1 MRKQLSQLC
10 LWFVL
15 CLAGALPAASATAQP
30 AEIIAVF
37 DIDKLD
43 TPIDDATM
51 TRLNNYMFGRL
62 VSAGFKLT
70 PQSQVR
76 DRVVD
81 LKRESHRDCY
91 DQSCQIELGKAVAA
105 HKSLSSRLIRIGN
118 SCSLQSAIY
127 DLRTETTERGAEAKG
142 PCTEEGIAA
151 SIDKVVAKFKGE
163 IVPTATASGGRVET
177 SQVIDRGADIVNV
190 PTDETAF
197 FVIHSNP
204 SGATVS
210 INGKEIGQTPQH
222 LEYPLGK
229 YIVVAELGRLYHP
242 ARQEV
247 LLNKRGAK
255 ATVTLD
261 LKPAFGSAI
270 ITSSPSKAQVWLDG
284 ESAGET
290 PLVISKKL
298 SGTYHV
304 RLQSP
309 DYLPSEGELV
319 IEDGKETKYNR
330 QLAANWG
337 QLRVTSDPPGA
348 TVYLDDIAVKDKT
361 TPCTLDRVKPGV
373 HIVKFALAGHGER
386 TEKTT
391 VERGQTSSVST
402 TLQPMLGYLVVTS
415 TYTDGTVCE
424 GDIKLDGK
432 LVGQTPWGGDV
443 LAVPHTVEVQC
454 PKGSGRQQVVVVHNK
469 RSEANVAILLP
480 KIGNLV
486 VTSSYSG
493 GSKCEGELKIDGQ
506 MVGRTPWRGDVSAGS
521 HTVEVQCPKGSGR
534 QQVVVVHNKR
544 SEAIISIET
553 VGVEWVRIPGGSF
566 NMGSNDG
573 DSYDNEKPVHRVTV
587 RTFEMTKT
595 QVTVEQYKAC
605 VDAGACTAPDTG
617 TYCNWGKS
625 DRGKHPINC
634 VDWDQAQAYAR
645 WAGGRLPTEAEWEY
659 AARSG
664 GRDWKY
670 PWGNE
675 NATCDR
681 AVISEGGDGCG
692 RDSTWPVCSKPKG
705 NTTHGLCDMAG
716 NVLEWV
722 QDWYH
727 DSYNGAPT
735 DGSAWEKPTG
745 SARVGRGGSW
755 RYGARNVRA
764 ADRNGALPGDRGGGV
779 GFRLARSVR

>member
-1 MRKQLSQLC
+1 
-10 LWFVL
+10 
-15 CLAGALPAASATAQP
+15 
-30 AEIIAVF
+30 
-37 DIDKLD
+37 
-43 TPIDDATM
+43 
-51 TRLNNYMFGRL
+51 
-62 VSAGFKLT
+62 
-70 PQSQVR
+70 
-76 DRVVD
+76 
-81 LKRESHRDCY
+81 
-91 DQSCQIELGKAVAA
+91 
-105 HKSLSSRLIRIGN
+105 
-118 SCSLQSAIY
+118 
-127 DLRTETTERGAEAKG
+127 
-142 PCTEEGIAA
+142 
-151 SIDKVVAKFKGE
+151 
-163 IVPTATASGGRVET
+163 
-177 SQVIDRGADIVNV
+177 
-190 PTDETAF
+190 
-197 FVIHSNP
+197 
-204 SGATVS
+204 
-210 INGKEIGQTPQH
+210 
-222 LEYPLGK
+222 
-229 YIVVAELGRLYHP
+229 
-242 ARQEV
+242 
-247 LLNKRGAK
+247 
-255 ATVTLD
+255 LD

-373 HIVKFALAGHGER
+373 HIIKFALAGHGER

-432 LVGQTPWGGDV
+432 SVGQTPWGGDV

-454 PKGSGRQQVVVVHNK
+454 PKGSGSQQVVVVHNK
-469 RSEANVAILLP
+469 RSEANVAI
-480 KIGNLV
+480 
-486 VTSSYSG
+486 
-493 GSKCEGELKIDGQ
+493 
-506 MVGRTPWRGDVSAGS
+506 
-521 HTVEVQCPKGSGR
+521 
-534 QQVVVVHNKR
+534 
-544 SEAIISIET
+544 ET
-553 VGVEWVRIPGGSF
+553 GGVEWVRIPGGSF
-566 NMGSNDG
+566 NMGSKDF
-573 DSYDNEKPVHRVTV
+573 EWAQPVHRVTV

-595 QVTVEQYKAC
+595 LVTVEQYKAC

-617 TYCNWGKS
+617 GKCNWGQS

-634 VDWDQAQAYAR
+634 VDWYQAQAYAK

-675 NATCDR
+675 NATCER
-681 AVISEGGDGCG
+681 AVMDDGGYGCG
-692 RDSTWPVCSKPKG
+692 RDSTWPVCSKPSG
-705 NTTHGLCDMAG
+705 NTTQGLCDMAG
-716 NVLEWV
+716 NVWEWV

-735 DGSAWEKPTG
+735 DGSAWESPTG
-745 SARVGRGGSW
+745 SHRVYRGGSW
-755 RYGARNVRA
+755 NGGAGDVRA
-764 ADRNGALPGDRGGGV
+764 AFRYDYSPGLRGDDL
-779 GFRLARSVR
+779 GFRVARDSL

>member
-319 IEDGKETKYNR
+319 IEDGKENKYNR

-373 HIVKFALAGHGER
+373 HIIKFALAGHGER

-432 LVGQTPWGGDV
+432 SVGQTPWGGDV

-454 PKGSGRQQVVVVHNK
+454 PKGSGSQQVVVVHNK
-469 RSEANVAILLP
+469 RSEANVAI
-480 KIGNLV
+480 
-486 VTSSYSG
+486 
-493 GSKCEGELKIDGQ
+493 
-506 MVGRTPWRGDVSAGS
+506 
-521 HTVEVQCPKGSGR
+521 
-534 QQVVVVHNKR
+534 
-544 SEAIISIET
+544 ET
-553 VGVEWVRIPGGSF
+553 GGVEWVRIPGGSF

-573 DSYDNEKPVHRVTV
+573 YPNEKPVHRVTV
-587 RTFEMTKT
+587 PTFEMTKT

-605 VDAGACTAPDTG
+605 VDAGACTAPNSG
-617 TYCNWGKS
+617 GSCNWGQS

-634 VDWDQAQAYAR
+634 VDWHQAQAYAK

-675 NATCDR
+675 NATCER

-705 NTTHGLCDMAG
+705 NTTQGLCDMAG
-716 NVLEWV
+716 NVWEWV

-735 DGSAWEKPTG
+735 DGSAWERPTG
-745 SARVGRGGSW
+745 SFRVFRGGSW
-755 RYGARNVRA
+755 CGVARFVRA
-764 ADRNGALPGDRGGGV
+764 ADRQYVVPGYRCAYLGL
-779 GFRLARSVR
+779 RLARSVR

>member
-10 LWFVL
+10 LWFAF
-15 CLAGALPAASATAQP
+15 CLAGVLPAASATAQP

-298 SGTYHV
+298 SGTYQV
-304 RLQSP
+304 RLQLP

-432 LVGQTPWGGDV
+432 SVGQTPWGGDV

-469 RSEANVAILLP
+469 RSEANVAI
-480 KIGNLV
+480 
-486 VTSSYSG
+486 
-493 GSKCEGELKIDGQ
+493 
-506 MVGRTPWRGDVSAGS
+506 
-521 HTVEVQCPKGSGR
+521 
-534 QQVVVVHNKR
+534 
-544 SEAIISIET
+544 ET
-553 VGVEWVRIPGGSF
+553 GGVEWVRIPGGSF

-617 TYCNWGKS
+617 GSCNWGQS

-634 VDWDQAQAYAR
+634 VDWHQAQAYAK
-645 WAGGRLPTEAEWEY
+645 WAGGRLPSEAEWEY

-675 NATCDR
+675 NATCER
-681 AVISEGGDGCG
+681 AVMDDGSGNGCG
-692 RDSTWPVCSKPKG
+692 RGNTTWPVCSKPKG

-716 NVLEWV
+716 NVWEWV

-727 DSYNGAPT
+727 DSYKGAPT

-745 SARVGRGGSW
+745 SSRVYRGGSW
-755 RYGARNVRA
+755 SDDARIVRA
-764 ADRNGALPGDRGGGV
+764 ADRHGDDPRARDDYL
-779 GFRLARSVR
+779 GFRLAKSVR

>member
-1 MRKQLSQLC
+1 MRKHLPQLC
-10 LWFVL
+10 LWFVS
-15 CLAGALPAASATAQP
+15 CLAGVLPAANATAQP
-30 AEIIAVF
+30 AHIIAVF
-37 DIDKLD
+37 DIESRDV
-43 TPIDDATM
+43 PIGAAAMVD
-51 TRLNNYMFGRL
+51 LNDYMFVRL
-62 VSAGFKLT
+62 AAAGFKLT

-76 DRVVD
+76 DRVVQ
-81 LKRESHRDCY
+81 LKAESHQDCF
-91 DQSCQIELGKAVAA
+91 DQSCQIDLAKAVAA
-105 HKSLSSRLIRIGN
+105 QKALASKLRKYGD
-118 SCSLQSAIY
+118 SCSLQSVIY
-127 DLRTETTERGAEAKG
+127 DLRTETTDDGAEAQG
-142 PCTEEGIAA
+142 PCTVAGIKA
-151 SIDKVVAKFKGE
+151 SIDRVVAIFKGE
-163 IVPTATASGGRVET
+163 VVTSSGPVSGGRVET

-298 SGTYHV
+298 SGTYQV
-304 RLQSP
+304 RLQLP

-454 PKGSGRQQVVVVHNK
+454 PKGSGRQQVVVAHNS
-469 RSEANVAILLP
+469 RSNVNI
-480 KIGNLV
+480 K
-486 VTSSYSG
+486 
-493 GSKCEGELKIDGQ
+493 
-506 MVGRTPWRGDVSAGS
+506 
-521 HTVEVQCPKGSGR
+521 
-534 QQVVVVHNKR
+534 
-544 SEAIISIET
+544 IET
-553 VGVEWVRIPGGSF
+553 GGIEWVRIEGGSF
-566 NMGSNDG
+566 SMGSNDG
-573 DSYDNEKPVHRVTV
+573 DSWEREKPVHRVTV
-587 RTFEMTKT
+587 PTFEMTKT
-595 QVTVEQYKAC
+595 QVTVDQYKAC
-605 VDAGACTAPDTG
+605 VEAGACTAPFSGGD
-617 TYCNWGKS
+617 CNWGQS
-625 DRGKHPINC
+625 DRGEHPINC
-634 VDWDQAQAYAR
+634 VDWHQAQAYAG
-645 WAGGRLPTEAEWEY
+645 WAGARLPSEAEWEY

-670 PWGNE
+670 PWGDE
-675 NATCDR
+675 IATCDR
-681 AVISEGGDGCG
+681 AVMYDGGDGCG
-692 RDSTWPVCSKPKG
+692 RNSTWPVCSKPRG
-705 NTTHGLCDMAG
+705 NTVQGLCDMAG
-716 NVLEWV
+716 NVDEWV

-727 DSYNGAPT
+727 SNYEGAPT
-735 DGSAWEKPTG
+735 DGSAWENPAG
-745 SARVGRGGSW
+745 SSRVFRGGS
-755 RYGARNVRA
+755 RYYHAGVVRA
-764 ADRNGALPGDRGGGV
+764 SFRSFISPGGRSHDL
-779 GFRLARSVR
+779 GFRLARDSL

>member
-1 MRKQLSQLC
+1 MRKLLSQLC
-10 LWFVL
+10 LWFAL
-15 CLAGALPAASATAQP
+15 CLVGLLPAANVTAQP
-30 AEIIAVF
+30 AHIIAVF
-37 DIDKLD
+37 DIESRDV
-43 TPIDDATM
+43 PIGAAAMVD
-51 TRLNNYMFGRL
+51 LNDYMFVRL
-62 VSAGFKLT
+62 AAAGFKLT

-76 DRVVD
+76 DRVVQ
-81 LKRESHRDCY
+81 LKAESHQDCF
-91 DQSCQIELGKAVAA
+91 DQSCQIDLAKAVAA
-105 HKSLSSRLIRIGN
+105 QKALASKLRKYGD
-118 SCSLQSAIY
+118 SCSLQSVIY
-127 DLRTETTERGAEAKG
+127 DLRTETTDDGAEAQG
-142 PCTEEGIAA
+142 PCTVAGIKA
-151 SIDKVVAKFKGE
+151 SIDRVVAIFKGE
-163 IVPTATASGGRVET
+163 VVTSTGPVSGGRVET

-247 LLNKRGAK
+247 LLNKRGGK

-402 TLQPMLGYLVVTS
+402 PLPPMLGYLVVTS

-432 LVGQTPWGGDV
+432 SVGQTPWGGDV

-454 PKGSGRQQVVVVHNK
+454 PNGKGRQQVVVVHNK
-469 RSEANVAILLP
+469 RSEANVAID
-480 KIGNLV
+480 
-486 VTSSYSG
+486 T
-493 GSKCEGELKIDGQ
+493 
-506 MVGRTPWRGDVSAGS
+506 AG
-521 HTVEVQCPKGSGR
+521 
-534 QQVVVVHNKR
+534 
-544 SEAIISIET
+544 I
-553 VGVEWVRIPGGSF
+553 EWVRIPGGSF

-573 DSYDNEKPVHRVTV
+573 DIDEKPVHRVTV
-587 RTFEMTKT
+587 PTFEMSKT
-595 QVTVEQYKAC
+595 AVTFKQYRAC
-605 VDAGACTAPDTG
+605 VSAGGCKPAHVNDG
-617 TYCNWGKS
+617 TCRVWNGSEWVDGTLPS
-625 DRGKHPINC
+625 SFQGDDQPVVC
-634 VDWDQAQAYAR
+634 VNWDQAQAFAR
-645 WAGGRLPTEAEWEY
+645 WAGGRLPSEAEWEY

-675 NATCDR
+675 NATCER
-681 AVISEGGDGCG
+681 AVMDDGSGDGCG
-692 RDSTWPVCSKPKG
+692 RASTWPVCSKPSG

-716 NVLEWV
+716 NVSEWV
-722 QDWYH
+722 QDWFHGYG
-727 DSYNGAPT
+727 GAPT
-735 DGSAWEKPTG
+735 DGSAWESPAH
-745 SARVGRGGSW
+745 SYRVLRGGSW
-755 RYGARNVRA
+755 RGYAGYVRA
-764 ADRNGALPGDRGGGV
+764 ADRGCHWPGARDREW
-779 GFRLARSVR
+779 GFRVARSVR

>member
-373 HIVKFALAGHGER
+373 HIIKFALAGHGER

-432 LVGQTPWGGDV
+432 SVGQTPWGGDV

-454 PKGSGRQQVVVVHNK
+454 PKGSGSQQVVVVHNK
-469 RSEANVAILLP
+469 RSEANVAI
-480 KIGNLV
+480 
-486 VTSSYSG
+486 
-493 GSKCEGELKIDGQ
+493 
-506 MVGRTPWRGDVSAGS
+506 
-521 HTVEVQCPKGSGR
+521 
-534 QQVVVVHNKR
+534 
-544 SEAIISIET
+544 ET
-553 VGVEWVRIPGGSF
+553 GGVEWVRIPGGSF

-573 DSYDNEKPVHRVTV
+573 YPNEKPVHRVTV
-587 RTFEMTKT
+587 PTFEMTKT

-605 VDAGACTAPDTG
+605 VDAGVCTAPNSG
-617 TYCNWGKS
+617 GSCNWGQS

-634 VDWDQAQAYAR
+634 VDWHQAQAYAK

-675 NATCDR
+675 NATCER

-705 NTTHGLCDMAG
+705 NTTQGLCDMAG
-716 NVLEWV
+716 NVWEWV

-735 DGSAWEKPTG
+735 DGSAWERPTG
-745 SARVGRGGSW
+745 SFRVFRGGSW
-755 RYGARNVRA
+755 CGVARFVRA
-764 ADRNGALPGDRGGGV
+764 ADRQYVVPGYRCAYLGL
-779 GFRLARSVR
+779 RLARSVR

>member
-298 SGTYHV
+298 SGTYQV
-304 RLQSP
+304 RLQLP

-432 LVGQTPWGGDV
+432 SVGQTPWGGDV

-469 RSEANVAILLP
+469 RSEANVAI
-480 KIGNLV
+480 
-486 VTSSYSG
+486 
-493 GSKCEGELKIDGQ
+493 
-506 MVGRTPWRGDVSAGS
+506 
-521 HTVEVQCPKGSGR
+521 
-534 QQVVVVHNKR
+534 
-544 SEAIISIET
+544 ET
-553 VGVEWVRIPGGSF
+553 GGVEWVRIPGGSF

-617 TYCNWGKS
+617 GSCNWGQS

-634 VDWDQAQAYAR
+634 VDWHQAQAYAK

-675 NATCDR
+675 NATCER
-681 AVISEGGDGCG
+681 AVMDDGSGNGCG
-692 RDSTWPVCSKPKG
+692 RGNTTWPVCSKPKG

-716 NVLEWV
+716 NVWEWV

-727 DSYNGAPT
+727 DSYKGAPT

-745 SARVGRGGSW
+745 SFRVRRGGCWGS
-755 RYGARNVRA
+755 GAGSVRA
-764 ADRNGALPGDRGGGV
+764 ANRYSGAPRHRYVDL
-779 GFRLARSVR
+779 GFRVARDSL

>member
-1 MRKQLSQLC
+1 MRKLLSQLC
-10 LWFVL
+10 LWFAL
-15 CLAGALPAASATAQP
+15 CLAGVLPAANATAQP
-30 AEIIAVF
+30 AHIIAVF
-37 DIDKLD
+37 DIESRDV
-43 TPIDDATM
+43 PIGAAAMVD
-51 TRLNNYMFGRL
+51 LNDYMFVRL
-62 VSAGFKLT
+62 AAAGFKLT

-76 DRVVD
+76 DRVVQ
-81 LKRESHRDCY
+81 LKAESHQDCF
-91 DQSCQIELGKAVAA
+91 DQSCQIDLAKAVAA
-105 HKSLSSRLIRIGN
+105 QKALASKLRKYGD
-118 SCSLQSAIY
+118 SCSLQSVIY
-127 DLRTETTERGAEAKG
+127 DLRTETTDDGAEAQG
-142 PCTEEGIAA
+142 PCTVAGIKA
-151 SIDKVVAKFKGE
+151 SIDRVVAIFKGE
-163 IVPTATASGGRVET
+163 VASTGPVSGGRVET

-298 SGTYHV
+298 SGTYQV
-304 RLQSP
+304 RLQLP

-432 LVGQTPWGGDV
+432 SVGQTPWGGDV

-469 RSEANVAILLP
+469 RSEANVAI
-480 KIGNLV
+480 
-486 VTSSYSG
+486 
-493 GSKCEGELKIDGQ
+493 
-506 MVGRTPWRGDVSAGS
+506 
-521 HTVEVQCPKGSGR
+521 
-534 QQVVVVHNKR
+534 
-544 SEAIISIET
+544 ET
-553 VGVEWVRIPGGSF
+553 AGVEWVRIPGGSF
-566 NMGSNDG
+566 NMGSEDE
-573 DSYDNEKPVHRVTV
+573 DSWDSEQPVHRVTV
-587 RTFEMTKT
+587 PTFEMAKT

-617 TYCNWGKS
+617 DYCNWGQS

-634 VDWDQAQAYAR
+634 VNWHQAQAYAK

-670 PWGNE
+670 PWGDE
-675 NATCDR
+675 NATCER
-681 AVISEGGDGCG
+681 AVMYDGGFGCG
-692 RDSTWPVCSKPKG
+692 RESTWPVCSKPRG
-705 NTTHGLCDMAG
+705 NTTQGLCDMAG
-716 NVLEWV
+716 NVWEWV
-722 QDWYH
+722 QDWFHY
-727 DSYNGAPT
+727 SYQGAPT

-745 SARVGRGGSW
+745 PVVLFRGGSW
-755 RYGARNVRA
+755 YLGARWVRA
-764 ADRNGALPGDRGGGV
+764 AERGGNWNRISRYVGEDSRAPPQPGYRSADV

>member
-432 LVGQTPWGGDV
+432 SVGQTPWGGDV

-454 PKGSGRQQVVVVHNK
+454 PKGSGSQQVVVVHNK
-469 RSEANVAILLP
+469 RSEANVAI
-480 KIGNLV
+480 
-486 VTSSYSG
+486 
-493 GSKCEGELKIDGQ
+493 
-506 MVGRTPWRGDVSAGS
+506 
-521 HTVEVQCPKGSGR
+521 
-534 QQVVVVHNKR
+534 
-544 SEAIISIET
+544 ET
-553 VGVEWVRIPGGSF
+553 GGVEWVRIPGGSF
-566 NMGSNDG
+566 NMGSEDE
-573 DSYDNEKPVHRVTV
+573 DSWDSEQPVHRVTV
-587 RTFEMTKT
+587 PTFEMSKT
-595 QVTVEQYKAC
+595 AVTFKQYRAC
-605 VDAGACTAPDTG
+605 VSAGGCTPAHVDDGTCYVWTG
-617 TYCNWGKS
+617 SGWRKGRLPS
-625 DRGKHPINC
+625 SFQGDDQPVVC
-634 VDWDQAQAYAR
+634 VDWDQAQAFAR

-659 AARSG
+659 AASSG

-675 NATCDR
+675 EATCER
-681 AVISEGGDGCG
+681 AVMDDGGNGCG
-692 RDSTWPVCSKPKG
+692 RGNTTWPVCSKPKG
-705 NTTHGLCDMAG
+705 NTTQGLCDMAG
-716 NVLEWV
+716 NVWEWV

-735 DGSAWEKPTG
+735 DGSAWEKPSG
-745 SARVGRGGSW
+745 SVRVDRGGSW
-755 RYGARNVRA
+755 RSYARHVRA
-764 ADRNGALPGDRGGGV
+764 ANRGGDSPGYRNGDL
-779 GFRLARSVR
+779 GFRVARDSL

>member
-1 MRKQLSQLC
+1 M
-10 LWFVL
+10 
-15 CLAGALPAASATAQP
+15 PAASATAQP

-373 HIVKFALAGHGER
+373 HIIKFALAGHGER

-432 LVGQTPWGGDV
+432 
-443 LAVPHTVEVQC
+443 
-454 PKGSGRQQVVVVHNK
+454 
-469 RSEANVAILLP
+469 
-480 KIGNLV
+480 
-486 VTSSYSG
+486 
-493 GSKCEGELKIDGQ
+493 
-506 MVGRTPWRGDVSAGS
+506 
-521 HTVEVQCPKGSGR
+521 
-534 QQVVVVHNKR
+534 
-544 SEAIISIET
+544 
-553 VGVEWVRIPGGSF
+553 
-566 NMGSNDG
+566 
-573 DSYDNEKPVHRVTV
+573 
-587 RTFEMTKT
+587 
-595 QVTVEQYKAC
+595 
-605 VDAGACTAPDTG
+605 
-617 TYCNWGKS
+617 
-625 DRGKHPINC
+625 
-634 VDWDQAQAYAR
+634 
-645 WAGGRLPTEAEWEY
+645 
-659 AARSG
+659 
-664 GRDWKY
+664 
-670 PWGNE
+670 
-675 NATCDR
+675 
-681 AVISEGGDGCG
+681 
-692 RDSTWPVCSKPKG
+692 
-705 NTTHGLCDMAG
+705 
-716 NVLEWV
+716 
-722 QDWYH
+722 
-727 DSYNGAPT
+727 
-735 DGSAWEKPTG
+735 
-745 SARVGRGGSW
+745 
-755 RYGARNVRA
+755 
-764 ADRNGALPGDRGGGV
+764 
-779 GFRLARSVR
+779 

>member
-1 MRKQLSQLC
+1 M
-10 LWFVL
+10 
-15 CLAGALPAASATAQP
+15 PAASATAQP

-298 SGTYHV
+298 SGTYQV
-304 RLQSP
+304 RLQLP

-432 LVGQTPWGGDV
+432 SVGQTPWGGDV

-469 RSEANVAILLP
+469 RSEANVAI
-480 KIGNLV
+480 
-486 VTSSYSG
+486 
-493 GSKCEGELKIDGQ
+493 
-506 MVGRTPWRGDVSAGS
+506 
-521 HTVEVQCPKGSGR
+521 
-534 QQVVVVHNKR
+534 
-544 SEAIISIET
+544 ET
-553 VGVEWVRIPGGSF
+553 GGVEWVRIPGGSF

-617 TYCNWGKS
+617 GSCNWGQS

-634 VDWDQAQAYAR
+634 VDWHQAQAYAK
-645 WAGGRLPTEAEWEY
+645 WAGGRLPSEAEWEY

-675 NATCDR
+675 NATCER
-681 AVISEGGDGCG
+681 AVMDDGSGNGCG
-692 RDSTWPVCSKPKG
+692 RGNTTWPVCSKPKG

-716 NVLEWV
+716 NVWEWV

-727 DSYNGAPT
+727 DSYKGAPT

-745 SARVGRGGSW
+745 SFRVGRGGSW
-755 RYGARNVRA
+755 YDSASYVRA
-764 ADRNGALPGDRGGGV
+764 ANRDFGDPRRRSDCL
-779 GFRLARSVR
+779 GFRLAKSVR